1 MTRRYSWTSHRAQP
15 SVTFQAWP
23 RQASQ
28 PLPRYSSRA
37 TSWPPIALNARART
51 SAKPGA
57 CAATSAS
64 TTNGSAAR
72 HRARVRKRTSSL
84 VVVEARTSAP
94 GTPLRQ
100 REHVDRVV
108 AARRAQLRHNAEE
121 LRDFEVI
128 ARHHRN
134 VLLAANR
141 VGDRADGDVAAQD
154 RLPQALARAGVE
166 GSEAAAHVAVK
177 DQAPGGRQDGAVA
190 ERA

>member
-1 MTRRYSWTSHRAQP
+1 MTRRYSWSSHRAQP
-15 SVTFQAWP
+15 SVTFHAWP
-23 RQASQ
+23 RHASQ

-37 TSWPPIALNARART
+37 TSWLLIALNARARR

-57 CAATSAS
+57 CAATWAS
-64 TTNGSAAR
+64 GTNSSAAR
-72 HRARVRKRTSSL
+72 HRARALSTSPFL
-84 VVVEARTSAP
+84 IVEARTSAP

-108 AARRAQLRHNAEE
+108 ARRAQLRHNAEE

-141 VGDRADGDVAAQD
+141 VRDRA
-154 RLPQALARAGVE
+154 
-166 GSEAAAHVAVK
+166 
-177 DQAPGGRQDGAVA
+177 
-190 ERA
+190 